1 MTRKALAEYPDVDAI
16 YFQGALLDPIPL
28 SGQAGSRVES
38 AHRRQQSGNALA
50 GALKARTELSNSRL
64 WQVPGVVA
72 GRSRGSV
79 LAQHMRT
86 VRLAYRDHD
95 RTPVIYCIKAMA
107 ERHYDVNV
115 EDSAHRRRAAFEAA
129 LFDNRCDA
137 IIEHVEY
144 LHAVPG
150 RGKPITLFC
159 APQIHRG
166 LQLVVPQAFSSVD
179 ELRGKTLAVRD
190 LGRPFAI
197 TLWLRKMGLESDVK
211 TVIVEDKDVGR
222 WQQWR
227 KVVSGECAA
236 CFVAPIYL
244 PDALAAGL
252 KIFPVPEVEIV
263 SYLRPSLSIPFRSE
277 NPALMKD
284 YLKAIVHALA
294 LLVYRRDE
302 AMEIIAQ
309 EPMRLMEITDIAEM
323 RRQVDSIAEMLQVK
337 PYPTIEA
344 IINTN

>member
-1 MTRKALAEYPDVDAI
+1 
-16 YFQGALLDPIPL
+16 
-28 SGQAGSRVES
+28 
-38 AHRRQQSGNALA
+38 
-50 GALKARTELSNSRL
+50 
-64 WQVPGVVA
+64 
-72 GRSRGSV
+72 
-79 LAQHMRT
+79 MRA

-107 ERHYDVNV
+107 ERHYDMRV
-115 EDSAHRRRAAFEAA
+115 EILHIEDRQAFEGA
-129 LFDNRCDA
+129 LFNERCDA
-137 IIEHVEY
+137 IIEHFEY

-166 LQLVVPQAFSSVD
+166 LQLVVPRNFNSVD
-179 ELRGKTLAVRD
+179 ELRGKTVAVRD

-197 TLWLRKMGLESDVK
+197 TLWLRKMGLENDVK
-211 TVIVEDKDVGR
+211 TMIVEDKTIGR

-244 PDALAAGL
+244 PEALAAGL
-252 KIFPVPEVEIV
+252 KTFPVPQMEIV
-263 SYLRPSLSIPFRSE
+263 SLFAQACLSRFASE
-277 NPALMKD
+277 NSAIMRD

-302 AMEIIAQ
+302 AMAIVAK
-309 EPMRLMEITDIAEM
+309 EPMRLIGLTDIAEM
-323 RRQVDSIAEMLQVK
+323 RRQVDSIVELLQVK
-337 PYPTIEA
+337 PYPTTEA
-344 IINTN
+344 IINTNLIAALEHGASVENPMTLWDLHWLKELDDEGFIDDLITRLSSAISIR